1 MRFLHISDLH
11 LGKVIHGV
19 SMLENGDQR
28 YWIDQFLALANELR
42 PDAVVIAGDVYDRGS
57 PSGEAVQEFS
67 RLVEGLAELG
77 ICVLMTAG
85 NHDSGQR
92 LSFARDLLAR
102 QDVHIAGTV
111 TREMIHVTLR
121 DAYGPV
127 TFWLMPYVFPMAAA
141 QALED
146 ETIRDYD
153 TAVRRLLA
161 AQEIDTAARNV
172 IVAHQN
178 VTAFGAEAPRGGSES
193 AVGGVGQVDYTAFD
207 AFDYA
212 ALGHIHAAYPV
223 GRETVRYAGSPMCYH
238 FNETRQADK
247 GPVLVEMGAK
257 GAPISVET
265 LRIAPMHPMREL
277 RGPLEAL
284 REAELA
290 HPARGEYLRLALT
303 DQPLSPEVL
312 EFFRSLAEQRDSVLM
327 ERVSEFRRFAEDA
340 VTPEAE
346 DIREKTTE
354 ELFADFYTDRS
365 GGEEPDA
372 QDLALLRQA
381 GELLRNSRPER
392 RGEVDPS
399 LTDALLQYLMRQEA
413 QDA

>member
-19 SMLENGDQR
+19 SMLENGDQP
-28 YWIDQFLALANELR
+28 YWVDQFLAMTRELR

-57 PSGEAVQEFS
+57 PSGDAVTLLS
-67 RLVEGLAELG
+67 RMIEELAAMG
-77 ICVLMTAG
+77 VCVMLTAG

-102 QDVHIAGTV
+102 QNVHIAGTV
-111 TREMIHVTLR
+111 TREMVHIPLR
-121 DAYGPV
+121 DEYGPV
-127 TFWLMPYVFPMAAA
+127 TFWLMPYVFPAVAA
-141 QALED
+141 QALGD
-146 ETIRDYD
+146 DTIRDYD

-161 AQEIDTAARNV
+161 AQEIDTSARNV

-193 AVGGVGQVDYTAFD
+193 AVGGVGQVDYSAFD

-223 GRETVRYAGSPMCYH
+223 GREEVRYAGSPMCYH
-238 FNETRQADK
+238 FNETHQEAK
-247 GPVLVEMGAK
+247 GPVLVEMGLK
-257 GAPISVET
+257 GAPLSIEAQHIT
-265 LRIAPMHPMREL
+265 PMHPMREL

-290 HPARGEYLRLALT
+290 HPARGEYLRLVLT
-303 DQPLSPEVL
+303 DQPLSPAAL
-312 EFFRSLAEQRDSVLM
+312 EFFQGLAEQRDSVLM
-327 ERVSEFRRFAEDA
+327 ERVSEFRRFSDDA
-340 VTPEAE
+340 VTPEAV
-346 DIREKTTE
+346 REKTVE

-365 GGEEPDA
+365 VGGEPDV

-381 GELLRNSRPER
+381 GELLRNTHAEK

-399 LTDALLQYLMRQEA
+399 LTEALLQYLMRQEGQKA
-413 QDA
+413 

>member
-67 RLVEGLAELG
+67 RLVEGLAERG

-102 QDVHIAGTV
+102 QNVHIAGTV

-290 HPARGEYLRLALT
+290 HPARGEYLRLVLT

-327 ERVSEFRRFAEDA
+327 ERVSEFRRFAEEA
-340 VTPEAE
+340 VTPAAE